1 MSSLNGAGHFRR
13 ILAVAERALGL
24 GHTVSLTVGQPHLG
38 LDPGRIRAI
47 SSRND
52 SEVFFLSAPLG
63 LEGPQWGKPSSQAP
77 NHIPSE
83 IRESLVEADFIVSD
97 NSVWPLQLSEST
109 ILMAQFLWLDY
120 WRRNNSDEETA
131 LEKVESSLCKQAKV
145 RLASPS
151 FQIESESIPESRTLP
166 LKLFRYPYDLDVG
179 EKPTRK
185 EIWLVGGT
193 TGLNRH
199 SEELPKVLPGG
210 FDLVPRETFLLSKSS
225 YRPAAVMGRPGLGSI
240 RDALGSGI
248 PFLPLW
254 TGEDFELAHN
264 SKVLADW
271 NLVWPDWNSSTV
283 SSLFRPTL
291 EADLLE
297 TEKHVAAF
305 VDSEFVTLDEAV
317 KQILNVGESLLND

>member
-1 MSSLNGAGHFRR
+1 M
-13 ILAVAERALGL
+13 
-24 GHTVSLTVGQPHLG
+24 
-38 LDPGRIRAI
+38 D
-47 SSRND
+47 
-52 SEVFFLSAPLG
+52 
-63 LEGPQWGKPSSQAP
+63 
-77 NHIPSE
+77 E
-83 IRESLVEADFIVSD
+83 IEQSDFIISD
-97 NSVWPLQLSEST
+97 NSIWPLQITESV

-120 WRRNNSDEETA
+120 WRRSNSDEETA
-131 LEKVESSLCKQAKV
+131 LEKVETALCKRAKV

-151 FQIESESIPESRTLP
+151 FQIESQSIPESRTLP
-166 LKLFRYPYDLDVG
+166 LKLFRYGHDLEVG

-225 YRPAAVMGRPGLGSI
+225 YRPAAVVGRPGLGSI
-240 RDALGSGI
+240 RDAIGSGI

-297 TEKHVAAF
+297 TEKHVVAF
-305 VDSEFVTLDEAV
+305 VDSEFVSFDEAV